1 MKKSLIAFAIFGAF
15 AASASAQSSVTLY
28 GIIDAAVV
36 HKTSQTASGGTG
48 SLDAGQLATSRWG
61 IKGSEDLGGGLK
73 ANFNLEGTLANDTG
87 AVGAGFGPGAAPA
100 CAAPPYNGA
109 ACPLAQ
115 SGNTSTS
122 MFDRLSW
129 VGLSG
134 DFGAVTAGRN
144 NMLAIDALAGADPMS
159 LAHAP
164 SNPNVALI
172 ALNSA
177 GFYGN
182 FGANTGGSGLRQNN
196 SVKYTTPV
204 NKFGLGGSAMYAFG
218 EKAGD
223 GSANT
228 YKGLSGYFSDGKSIV
243 GLTFAKYQDN
253 VGFSGGGSTLTQMGI
268 GAKIVMDAKVT
279 IKGTYAETKVDT
291 SQRKVAVFGIGIDYA
306 LTPAV
311 TLTGAYYDSKMSGKL
326 AAYKGISDQ
335 YLAIVKY
342 AFSKRT
348 TAYASL
354 THVNAGGA
362 SGKSLAL
369 GLVGVSDHANRG
381 LVGVMHAF

>member
-48 SLDAGQLATSRWG
+48 SLDAGQLLTSRWG

-73 ANFNLEGTLANDTG
+73 ANFNLEGTLGNDTG
-87 AVGAGFGPGAAPA
+87 AVGAGFGT
-100 CAAPPYNGA
+100 PPTGSTANTQAGYA
-109 ACPLAQ
+109 
-115 SGNTSTS
+115 TST
-122 MFDRLSW
+122 FDRLSW

-134 DFGAVTAGRN
+134 DFGAITAGRN
-144 NMLAIDALAGADPMS
+144 NMLAIDALASADPMS

-164 SNPNVALI
+164 SNPNIMLS

-177 GFYGN
+177 GLYGN
-182 FGANTGGSGLRQNN
+182 FGANGSGSALRQNN

-268 GAKIVMDAKVT
+268 GAKIVMNAKVT

-291 SQRKVAVFGIGIDYA
+291 SQRKIAVFGAGIDYA
-306 LTPAV
+306 MTPAV
-311 TLTGAYYDSKMSGKL
+311 TLTGAYYDSKMSGP
-326 AAYKGISDQ
+326 AKGRSDQ
-335 YLAIVKY
+335 FIALAKY

-354 THVNAGGA
+354 THVNLSEKAGQTSA
-362 SGKSLAL
+362 AKAQVSGLAL
-369 GLVGVSDHANRG
+369 SLIGSGFDHANRVA
-381 LVGVMHAF
+381 VGMLHAF

>member
-87 AVGAGFGPGAAPA
+87 AVGAGFGPNAA
-100 CAAPPYNGA
+100 GS
-109 ACPLAQ
+109 PLAQ
-115 SGNTSTS
+115 SGNASTS

-177 GFYGN
+177 GLYGN

-291 SQRKVAVFGIGIDYA
+291 TQRKIAVFGLGIDYA

-311 TLTGAYYDSKMSGKL
+311 TLTGAYYDSKMSGNL

-369 GLVGVSDHANRG
+369 NLVGVSDHANRA